1 VVGASV
7 EAELTAPGGSD
18 AAVGAAA
25 AGAGDAT
32 EHADADLADADADVQ
47 PSAQAYPVDDAARG
61 PGRAAAAPTPSDSDM
76 AIAGAMLDTVS
87 PICKQSCY
95 RELLT
100 VELAALTYLDGI
112 VISHADRAEAKQR
125 CALTFERFA
134 YGRTYCPNAVEKLVA
149 RELGTSV
156 RRPRVNRVGAQCGSD
171 SEMASSCAEQRSET
185 PPRNA
190 REPDCHGSP
199 QKHGGYS
206 PIEFKRT
213 MCAMRQSGPEPP
225 SMRLIAPDRLG
236 FRPRQFEYH
245 PSVPECMVVGSM
257 NGEVVVINHHNDRVI
272 GSVQPGPPMS
282 SILGLC
288 WLQTDPTRLISGS
301 DSGSIHLY
309 DINRMQRGE
318 NPTVY
323 TYDDFEHLTS
333 VHINCTDSFFLV
345 SGYSRDVALYD
356 LKIGK
361 RVSTFRN
368 LHAEHINVLKFCH
381 HSPSIFATSSFD
393 KHVKLWD
400 LRMNTEVIPVQL
412 WRGWARSRCRC
423 GSGDGAVA
431 PPTAA

>member
-1 VVGASV
+1 MRLQVPV
-7 EAELTAPGGSD
+7 EMDFATAEGSDGSD
-18 AAVGAAA
+18 ANVAAASAGANESAVGAAA
-25 AGAGDAT
+25 HADTDLAHADDELLSAQNYPADEAARGRAVT
-32 EHADADLADADADVQ
+32 ADADM
-47 PSAQAYPVDDAARG
+47 
-61 PGRAAAAPTPSDSDM
+61 AAA
-76 AIAGAMLDTVS
+76 GAVLDNVS

-95 RELLT
+95 REFLT
-100 VELAALTYLDGI
+100 VELAGLTCLDGI
-112 VISHADRAEAKQR
+112 GISDADRVEAKQR
-125 CALTFERFA
+125 CALSFERLA
-134 YGRTYCPNAVEKLVA
+134 YGRTYCPNAVEKLFA

-156 RRPRVNRVGAQCGSD
+156 RRPRGHKRDKSVSSECDSASASGAL
-171 SEMASSCAEQRSET
+171 SSCAEHRSET
-185 PPRNA
+185 PPRPA
-190 REPDCHGSP
+190 RELEGHGSP
-199 QKHGGYS
+199 QKLGGYS

-213 MCAMRQSGPEPP
+213 MCAMRQSGHEPP

-272 GSVQPGPPMS
+272 GSVQPGPPLS

-288 WLQTDPTRLISGS
+288 WLQRDPTKLISGS
-301 DSGSIHLY
+301 DSGNIHLY

-400 LRMNTEVIPVQL
+400 LRMNTEVSDEPLPVL
-412 WRGWARSRCRC
+412 SEGRAGL
-423 GSGDGAVA
+423 V
-431 PPTAA
+431 